1 MNIWILFLVIN
12 SSNVEILQY
21 KQERDCVNAATA
33 VRKSLKTVDSGTK
46 IQVFCEYRPEK

>member
-21 KQERDCVNAATA
+21 TQERDCVNAASA
-33 VRKSLKTVDSGTK
+33 VRKSLKAIDNGTK
-46 IQVFCEYRPEK
+46 IQVFCEYKPWK